1 MKRTC
6 RVCDRLYDP
15 DKVRQGVPQGIC
27 TRACALD
34 AKRLRATDRASRR
47 RVPPR
52 PPRAL
57 FGGPSSR
64 DWTQAL
70 AKRDGAACR
79 VCGNLPVDA
88 AHIVPRS
95 VAPNAGET
103 EDSIVP
109 LCREHHRQYD
119 AGQLDV
125 LPYLTLPEQAHA
137 VVAAGGIVGALR
149 ITTGKRDVA

>member
-1 MKRTC
+1 MKRAC
-6 RVCDRLYDP
+6 KVCGRYYDP

-27 TRACALD
+27 TRACMID
-34 AKRLRATDRASRR
+34 KKRLAATDRASRR
-47 RVPPR
+47 RVPP
-52 PPRAL
+52 
-57 FGGPSSR
+57 
-64 DWTQAL
+64 QAL
-70 AKRDGAACR
+70 AKKDGAVCR

-103 EDSIVP
+103 EDAIVP

-137 VVAAGGIVGALR
+137 VTAAGGIVGALR